1 MWRFCDD
8 FNYLSKCITYVSAG
22 ETGRPGKNE
31 KERKWERMRERM
43 RKTWKEK
50 KKGLEGTICFSK
62 LARLS
67 WSGEVRLHREFE
79 TYIRHIE
86 YIILLGRNPD
96 SRSSVCY
103 NRWFICLQK
112 KNKTNEKKKQEQG
125 RYDIFWRQDFSEA
138 RGLIWSRA
146 LKLDWEIL
154 NRLQNV

>member
-1 MWRFCDD
+1 MIMWRFCDD

-112 KNKTNEKKKQEQG
+112 KNKTNEKKSKN
-125 RYDIFWRQDFSEA
+125 RDVTIFSDGKIFLIA
-138 RGLIWSRA
+138 RGLNLIASFEA
-146 LKLDWEIL
+146 
-154 NRLQNV
+154 RLRNSK